1 MSSRQSRMEMRR
13 RRRSWMKSEETSMMT
28 IKKMER
34 ERSLVV
40 GKRRIIWKR

>member
-13 RRRSWMKSEETSMMT
+13 RRRSLMKSEETSMMT
-28 IKKMER
+28 MKKMER